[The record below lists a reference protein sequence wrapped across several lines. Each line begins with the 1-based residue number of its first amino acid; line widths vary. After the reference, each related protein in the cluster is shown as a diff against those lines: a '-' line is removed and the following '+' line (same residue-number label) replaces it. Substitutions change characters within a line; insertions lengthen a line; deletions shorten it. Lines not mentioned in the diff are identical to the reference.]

1 MPGLDRACQWAE
13 RWMMNKSQKWCLAIL
28 GSLLLALGGLF
39 WDAMIHSQ
47 EHAHMIEEPLFNL
60 TNPGHVIFGLGFVLA
75 VLITLVGFT
84 VGWLQGRRWSGRWQ
98 MLSIPATLWIAMG
111 LAGVIT
117 LVALARLG

>member
-1 MPGLDRACQWAE
+1 
-13 RWMMNKSQKWCLAIL
+13 MNKSQKWFLAIL

-47 EHAHMIEEPLFNL
+47 EHAHVIEEPLFNL
-60 TNPGHVIFGLGFVLA
+60 TNPGHVVFGLGFVLA

-84 VGWLQGRRWSGRWQ
+84 VGWLQGRRWNGRWQ
-98 MLSIPATLWIAMG
+98 MFLVPATLWIVMG

-117 LVALARLG
+117 LGILAQLG